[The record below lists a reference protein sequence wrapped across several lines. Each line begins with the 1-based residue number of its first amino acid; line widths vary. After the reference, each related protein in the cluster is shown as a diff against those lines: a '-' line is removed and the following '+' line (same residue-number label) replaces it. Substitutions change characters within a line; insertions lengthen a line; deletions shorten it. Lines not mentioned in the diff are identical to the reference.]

1 MTKAIYNRK
10 KVPRSIRETI
20 QEPVYPPDATYN
32 SEFAR
37 SMDAIKYSAW
47 FVLQNKNST
56 TPIDQLIQ
64 EANNLVNEYKNTV
77 TYEKNPG
84 DEAIT
89 QQTLQYLRQA
99 KKYKDVQIAN
109 NKQTETAVNARN
121 NQTLS
126 VPVTP
131 KPTYRPYQ
139 SLDPAISPEDRF
151 LRSRSSSTQRRLRNF
166 SPEEIAARAATRLKS
181 ARSMFPGLSDFQALD
196 RYDDRMQDYRD

>member
-89 QQTLQYLRQA
+89 QQTLQYLQQA

-109 NKQTETAVNARN
+109 NKQTETAVNTRN
-121 NQTLS
+121 NQTPS
-126 VPVTP
+126 VNTRILRPAPVS
-131 KPTYRPYQ
+131 RIAR
-139 SLDPAISPEDRF
+139 SLEPPVSPEDVVRP
-151 LRSRSSSTQRRLRNF
+151 RSRLRNF
-166 SPEEIAARAATRLKS
+166 SPEEIAARAAIRLKT
-181 ARSMFPGLSDFQALD
+181 ARRMFPGLSDYEALD
-196 RYDDRMQDYRD
+196 RYDDRMADYRD